1 MAHDL
6 NVYLYLKLRLS
17 SQAKGLDDGSIPF
30 HVIMFDIIQE
40 SSTPAYHH
48 QQTSSG
54 VMVFF
59 VDLEMLRQISDAMR
73 QQPDLYF
80 RGAGVAF
87 VRFETV
93 DEFFLIFGC

>member
-6 NVYLYLKLRLS
+6 NVCLRFRLS
-17 SQAKGLDDGSIPF
+17 SQAQGLNDGSIPF
-30 HVIMFDIIQE
+30 HVIVFDIIQE
-40 SSTPAYHH
+40 SATPAHHH

-59 VDLEMLRQISDAMR
+59 VDLEMLRQIGDAMR
-73 QQPDLYF
+73 QQSDLHF

-93 DEFFLIFGC
+93 DEFFFIFGC